1 MTTAAKS
8 VRFLKITSREDWL
21 NRFVTLARP
30 VFAAKGY
37 PIPAKVRVSIGFTSN
52 GAKGKAIGE
61 CWSDLASADGSF
73 EIFIVPG
80 QDDGREVAAILTHEL
95 AHAAVGLKAGHGP
108 VFGKAARALG
118 LVGKLT
124 ATTGGEAWDAW
135 SAPILKRMG
144 QLPHAKLAGVSSGP
158 KKQTTR
164 MLKATCDSCG
174 FTVRGTKSWLCE
186 TDEDGQ
192 TVGRALVC
200 PTLCGGSLLVEVPV
214 ELDDGAEVGGE

>member
-1 MTTAAKS
+1 MTTAATA
-8 VRFLKITSREDWL
+8 RTAKITSREDWL
-21 NRFVTLARP
+21 NRFVAKARP
-30 VFAAKGY
+30 IFAAKGC

-52 GAKGKAIGE
+52 GAKGRAIGE
-61 CWSDLASADGSF
+61 CWTDAASADGSF

-80 QDDGREVAAILTHEL
+80 QDDAAEVAAILTHEL
-95 AHAAVGLKAGHGP
+95 AHAAVGLAAGHGP

-124 ATTGGEAWDAW
+124 ATTGGPAWEAWAL
-135 SAPILKRMG
+135 PILKRMG
-144 QLPHAKLAGVSSGP
+144 PLPHAKLAGLSSGP

-164 MLKATCDSCG
+164 MLKATCDACG

-214 ELDDGAEVGGE
+214 ELGEGDEVGGD

>member
-1 MTTAAKS
+1 MTTAT
-8 VRFLKITSREDWL
+8 RTLKITSREDWL
-21 NRFVTLARP
+21 NRFVQHARP
-30 VFAAKGY
+30 IFAAKGF

-52 GAKGKAIGE
+52 GAKGRAIGE

-80 QDDGREVAAILTHEL
+80 MDDAHRVADILTHEL
-95 AHAAVGLKAGHGP
+95 AHAAVGLAAGHGP
-108 VFGKAARALG
+108 KFGKAARALG
-118 LVGKLT
+118 LEGKLT
-124 ATTGGEAWDAW
+124 ATTAGPNWTAWAG
-135 SAPILKRMG
+135 PILKRMG
-144 QLPHAKLAGVSSGP
+144 PLPHAKLAGVSSGP

-164 MLKATCDSCG
+164 MLKATCDACG
-174 FTVRGTKSWLCE
+174 FTVRGTKQWLCE

-214 ELDDGAEVGGE
+214 EAGDGDEVGDE